1 MLLPLYQKELRLK
14 YSKIAIAVSATV
26 LLNGCLEVEDKNNS
40 EVVNALQQ
48 QNEILS
54 EQDQKK
60 SVTVR
65 GLVVNSL
72 NSEPVSSAKVT
83 VKTGIETI
91 AEGVVGTD
99 GKFSISDL
107 PSNSDLDLIVTS
119 DSDEFMPRAFFFN
132 TEFSEGSNNQ
142 QDIGILGV
150 SEPVDVSFTVLNG
163 VDNTPVTDL
172 VFKADSSSPSY
183 SGVSSSTLE
192 YLHLSTFDEVNG
204 IYTMTLPRYI
214 DVAATASLDVNK
226 DGEPDYVLESL
237 PFSSGNNITFFS
249 ANEGDANE
257 IYLLTADDAAPEE
270 VEYRVA
276 LVDEF
281 GDPLIGASVLVNDQY
296 NDDVSA
302 SYDTDAGEYV
312 ISAAF
317 VQSLSLQIP
326 AFSVGDVNY
335 QSASININEQNDG
348 RLNVYYSGSADYAS
362 YYVSSDTESLSFAL
376 QPQELVSNVSE
387 LEVVLV
393 SEANQVDSSWNVFY
407 SQSVAVEAS
416 NVTLTNQDAFT
427 VIKGNASADDLVLSG
442 TTSIVGGIDAAISV
456 VLSKNDTRLTVSP
469 DSLLIA
475 GDTYQY
481 EVGSIGVVST
491 GQTVDLSSDSKQ
503 FTVPA
508 NVDAV
513 FDIAQVRLDNNNY
526 TTSGNAITAQNTAG
540 EVSSSS
546 DYDRNVYLV
555 LPSTINSLQSFTMRR
570 LSVVDDGSSA
580 LSTDT
585 YNLVEN
591 GNVQLDSSALVA
603 LAQNETLYTD
613 NINFSLYNGMNLP
626 DAAKVFTRHTYL
638 YLSDNTSSNE
648 NSVTFEYAY
657 ETKSGDVVTGTI
669 KLDVE

>member
-1 MLLPLYQKELRLK
+1 MK

-65 GLVVNSL
+65 GLIVNARD
-72 NSEPVSSAKVT
+72 SEPVSSAKIT
-83 VKTGIETI
+83 VKTGVETI
-91 AEGVVGTD
+91 AEGIVGAD

-119 DSDEFMPRAFFFN
+119 DSDEFMSRAFFFN

-150 SEPVDVSFTVLNG
+150 SEAVDVSFTVLNG
-163 VDNTPVTDL
+163 ADNTPVTDL

-183 SGVSSSTLE
+183 SGVSSSTFE

-204 IYTMTLPRYI
+204 IYNMTLPRYI

-281 GDPLIGASVLVNDQY
+281 GDPLLGATVLVNDQY

-302 SYDTDAGEYV
+302 TYDAEAGEYV

-317 VQSLSLQIP
+317 VQSLSIQIP
-326 AFSVGDVNY
+326 AFSVGEINY
-335 QSASININEQNDG
+335 QSASINIGEQNDG
-348 RLNVYYSGSADYAS
+348 RLSVYYSGAADYAS
-362 YYVSSDTESLSFAL
+362 YYVSSDTESLSFAI
-376 QPQELVSNVSE
+376 QPQEIVNNVSE
-387 LEVVLV
+387 LEAVLV
-393 SEANQVDSSWNVFY
+393 SEPSKMDSSWNVFY
-407 SQSVAVEAS
+407 SQSVAVEVS
-416 NVTLTNQDAFT
+416 DVTLTNLDAFT
-427 VIKGNASADDLVLSG
+427 VTKGNASTDDLVLAG
-442 TTSIVGGIDAAISV
+442 TTSIVGGIDMAVSV
-456 VLSKNDTRLTVSP
+456 ALSKNDTRLTVSP
-469 DSLLIA
+469 DSLLVA
-475 GDTYQY
+475 GDSYQY
-481 EVGSIGVVST
+481 TVGTIEVVAT
-491 GQTVDLSSDSKQ
+491 GQTIDLASDSKQ

-508 NVDAV
+508 NEEAV

-526 TTSGNAITAQNTAG
+526 TTNGNAITAQNTAG
-540 EVSSSS
+540 EASTPF

-555 LPSTINSLQSFTMRR
+555 LPSTVNSLQSFTMRR
-570 LSVVDDGSSA
+570 VSIVEDGSSA
-580 LSTDT
+580 LSTET

-591 GNVQLDSSALVA
+591 GNVQLNSSALVA

-613 NINFSLYNGMNLP
+613 NINFSIYDGMNLP
-626 DAAKVFTRHTYL
+626 DVAKAYTRQMYI
-638 YLSDNTSSNE
+638 YLSDSTSSNE
-648 NSVTFEYAY
+648 NSATFEYAY
-657 ETKSGDVVTGTI
+657 ETKSGDVVTG
-669 KLDVE
+669 

>member
-1 MLLPLYQKELRLK
+1 MK

-65 GLVVNSL
+65 GLIVNSRD
-72 NSEPVSSAKVT
+72 SEPVSSAKIT
-83 VKTGIETI
+83 VKTGVETI
-91 AEGVVGTD
+91 AEGIVGAD

-119 DSDEFMPRAFFFN
+119 DSDEFMSRAFFFN

-150 SEPVDVSFTVLNG
+150 SEAVDVSFTVLNG
-163 VDNTPVTDL
+163 ADNTPVTDL

-183 SGVSSSTLE
+183 SGVSSSTFE

-204 IYTMTLPRYI
+204 IYNMTLPRYI

-281 GDPLIGASVLVNDQY
+281 GDPLLGATVLVNDQY

-302 SYDTDAGEYV
+302 TYDAEAGEYV

-317 VQSLSLQIP
+317 VQSLSIQIP
-326 AFSVGDVNY
+326 AFSVGEINY
-335 QSASININEQNDG
+335 QSASINIGEQNDG
-348 RLNVYYSGSADYAS
+348 RLSVYYSGAADYAS
-362 YYVSSDTESLSFAL
+362 YYVSSDTESLSFAI
-376 QPQELVSNVSE
+376 QPQEIVNNVSE
-387 LEVVLV
+387 LEAVLV
-393 SEANQVDSSWNVFY
+393 SEPSKMDSSWNVFY
-407 SQSVAVEAS
+407 SQSVAVEVS
-416 NVTLTNQDAFT
+416 DVTLTNLDAFT
-427 VIKGNASADDLVLSG
+427 VTKGNASTDDLVLAG
-442 TTSIVGGIDAAISV
+442 TTSIVGGIDMAVSV
-456 VLSKNDTRLTVSP
+456 ALSKNDTRLTVSP
-469 DSLLIA
+469 DSLLVA
-475 GDTYQY
+475 GDSYQY
-481 EVGSIGVVST
+481 TVGTIEVVAT
-491 GQTVDLSSDSKQ
+491 GQTIDLASDSKQ

-508 NVDAV
+508 NEEAV

-526 TTSGNAITAQNTAG
+526 TTNGNAITAQNTAG
-540 EVSSSS
+540 EASTPF

-555 LPSTINSLQSFTMRR
+555 LPSTVNSLQSFTMRR
-570 LSVVDDGSSA
+570 VSIVEDGSSA
-580 LSTDT
+580 LSTET

-591 GNVQLDSSALVA
+591 GNVQLNSSALVA

-613 NINFSLYNGMNLP
+613 NINFSIYDGMNLP
-626 DAAKVFTRHTYL
+626 DVAKAYMRQMYI
-638 YLSDNTSSNE
+638 YLSDSTSSNE
-648 NSVTFEYAY
+648 NSATFEYAY
-657 ETKSGDVVTGTI
+657 ETKSGDVVTGNI
-669 KLDVE
+669 KLNVE

>member
-1 MLLPLYQKELRLK
+1 LK

-65 GLVVNSL
+65 GLIVNARD
-72 NSEPVSSAKVT
+72 SEPVSSAKIT
-83 VKTGIETI
+83 VKTGVETI
-91 AEGVVGTD
+91 AEGIVGAD

-119 DSDEFMPRAFFFN
+119 DSDEFMSRAFFFN

-150 SEPVDVSFTVLNG
+150 SEAVDVSFTVLNG
-163 VDNTPVTDL
+163 ADNTPVTDL

-183 SGVSSSTLE
+183 SGVSSSTFE

-204 IYTMTLPRYI
+204 IYNMTLPRYI

-281 GDPLIGASVLVNDQY
+281 GDPLLGATVLVNDQY

-302 SYDTDAGEYV
+302 TYDAEAGEYV

-317 VQSLSLQIP
+317 VQSLSIQIP
-326 AFSVGDVNY
+326 AFSVGEINY
-335 QSASININEQNDG
+335 QSASINIGEQNDG
-348 RLNVYYSGSADYAS
+348 RLSVYYSGAADYAS
-362 YYVSSDTESLSFAL
+362 YYVSSDTESLSFAI
-376 QPQELVSNVSE
+376 QPQEIVNNVSE
-387 LEVVLV
+387 LEAVLV
-393 SEANQVDSSWNVFY
+393 SEPSKMDSSWNVFY
-407 SQSVAVEAS
+407 SQSVAVEVS
-416 NVTLTNQDAFT
+416 DVTLTNLDAFT
-427 VIKGNASADDLVLSG
+427 VTKGNASTDDLVLAG
-442 TTSIVGGIDAAISV
+442 TTSIVGGIDMAVSV
-456 VLSKNDTRLTVSP
+456 ALSKNDTRLTVSP
-469 DSLLIA
+469 DSLLVA
-475 GDTYQY
+475 GDSYQY
-481 EVGSIGVVST
+481 TVGTIEVVAT
-491 GQTVDLSSDSKQ
+491 GQTIDLASDSKQ

-508 NVDAV
+508 NEEAV

-526 TTSGNAITAQNTAG
+526 TTNGNAITAQNTAG
-540 EVSSSS
+540 EASTPF

-555 LPSTINSLQSFTMRR
+555 LPSTVNSLQSFTMRR
-570 LSVVDDGSSA
+570 VSIVEDGSSA
-580 LSTDT
+580 LSTET

-591 GNVQLDSSALVA
+591 GNVQLNSSALVA

-613 NINFSLYNGMNLP
+613 NINFSIYDGMNLP
-626 DAAKVFTRHTYL
+626 DVAKAYTRQMYI
-638 YLSDNTSSNE
+638 YLSDSTSSNE
-648 NSVTFEYAY
+648 NSATFEYAY
-657 ETKSGDVVTGTI
+657 ETKSGDVVTGNI
-669 KLDVE
+669 KLNVE

>member
-1 MLLPLYQKELRLK
+1 MK

-65 GLVVNSL
+65 GLIVNARD
-72 NSEPVSSAKVT
+72 SEPVSSAKIT
-83 VKTGIETI
+83 VKTGVETI
-91 AEGVVGTD
+91 AEGIVGAD

-119 DSDEFMPRAFFFN
+119 DSDEFMSRAFFFN

-150 SEPVDVSFTVLNG
+150 SEAVDVSFTVLNG
-163 VDNTPVTDL
+163 ADNTPVTDL

-183 SGVSSSTLE
+183 SGVSSSTFE

-204 IYTMTLPRYI
+204 IYNMTLPRYI

-281 GDPLIGASVLVNDQY
+281 GDPLLGATVLVNDQY

-302 SYDTDAGEYV
+302 TYDAEAGEYV

-317 VQSLSLQIP
+317 VQSLSIQIP
-326 AFSVGDVNY
+326 AFSVGEINY
-335 QSASININEQNDG
+335 QSASINIGEQNDG
-348 RLNVYYSGSADYAS
+348 RLSVYYSGAADYAS
-362 YYVSSDTESLSFAL
+362 YYVSSDTESLSFAI
-376 QPQELVSNVSE
+376 QPQEIVNNVSE
-387 LEVVLV
+387 LEAVLV
-393 SEANQVDSSWNVFY
+393 SEPSKMDSSWNVFY
-407 SQSVAVEAS
+407 SQSVAVEVS
-416 NVTLTNQDAFT
+416 DVTLTNLDAFT
-427 VIKGNASADDLVLSG
+427 VTKGNASTDDLVLAG
-442 TTSIVGGIDAAISV
+442 TTSIVGGIDMAVSV
-456 VLSKNDTRLTVSP
+456 ALSKNDTRLTVSP
-469 DSLLIA
+469 DSLLVA
-475 GDTYQY
+475 GDSYQY
-481 EVGSIGVVST
+481 TVGTIEVVAT
-491 GQTVDLSSDSKQ
+491 GQTIDLASDSKQ

-508 NVDAV
+508 NEEAV

-526 TTSGNAITAQNTAG
+526 TTNGNAITAQNTAG
-540 EVSSSS
+540 EASTSF

-555 LPSTINSLQSFTMRR
+555 LPSTVNSLQSFTMRR
-570 LSVVDDGSSA
+570 VSIVEDGSSA
-580 LSTDT
+580 LSTET

-591 GNVQLDSSALVA
+591 GNVQLNSSALVA

-613 NINFSLYNGMNLP
+613 NINFSIYDGMNLP
-626 DAAKVFTRHTYL
+626 DVAKAYTRQMYI
-638 YLSDNTSSNE
+638 YLSDSTSSNE
-648 NSVTFEYAY
+648 NSATFEYAY
-657 ETKSGDVVTGTI
+657 ETKSGDVVTGNI
-669 KLDVE
+669 KLNVE

>member
-1 MLLPLYQKELRLK
+1 LK

-65 GLVVNSL
+65 GLIVNSRD
-72 NSEPVSSAKVT
+72 SEPVSSAKIT
-83 VKTGIETI
+83 VKTGVETI
-91 AEGVVGTD
+91 AEGIVGAD

-119 DSDEFMPRAFFFN
+119 DSDEFMSRAFFFN

-150 SEPVDVSFTVLNG
+150 SEAVDVSFTVLNG
-163 VDNTPVTDL
+163 ADNTPVTDL

-183 SGVSSSTLE
+183 SGVSSSTFE

-204 IYTMTLPRYI
+204 IYNMTLPRYI

-281 GDPLIGASVLVNDQY
+281 GDPLLGATVLVNDQY

-302 SYDTDAGEYV
+302 TYDAEAGEYV

-317 VQSLSLQIP
+317 VQSLSIQIP
-326 AFSVGDVNY
+326 AFSVGEINY
-335 QSASININEQNDG
+335 QSASINIGEQNDG
-348 RLNVYYSGSADYAS
+348 RLSVYYSGAADYAS
-362 YYVSSDTESLSFAL
+362 YYVSSDTESLSFAI
-376 QPQELVSNVSE
+376 QPQEIVNNVSE
-387 LEVVLV
+387 LEAVLV
-393 SEANQVDSSWNVFY
+393 SEPSKMDSSWNVFY
-407 SQSVAVEAS
+407 SQSVAVEVS
-416 NVTLTNQDAFT
+416 DVTLTNLDAFT
-427 VIKGNASADDLVLSG
+427 VTKGNASTDDLVLAG
-442 TTSIVGGIDAAISV
+442 TTSIVGGIDMAVSV
-456 VLSKNDTRLTVSP
+456 ALSKNDTRLTVSP
-469 DSLLIA
+469 DSLLVA
-475 GDTYQY
+475 GDSYQY
-481 EVGSIGVVST
+481 TVGTIEVVAT
-491 GQTVDLSSDSKQ
+491 GQTIDLASDSKQ

-508 NVDAV
+508 NEEAV

-526 TTSGNAITAQNTAG
+526 TTNGNAITAQNTAG
-540 EVSSSS
+540 EASTPF

-555 LPSTINSLQSFTMRR
+555 LPSTVNSLQSFTMRR
-570 LSVVDDGSSA
+570 VSIVEDGSSA
-580 LSTDT
+580 LSTET

-591 GNVQLDSSALVA
+591 GNVQLNSSALVA

-613 NINFSLYNGMNLP
+613 NLNFSIYDGMNLP
-626 DAAKVFTRHTYL
+626 DVAKAYMRQMYI
-638 YLSDNTSSNE
+638 YLSDSTSSNE
-648 NSVTFEYAY
+648 NSATFEYAY
-657 ETKSGDVVTGTI
+657 ETKSGDVVTGNI
-669 KLDVE
+669 KLNVE

>member
-1 MLLPLYQKELRLK
+1 MK

-65 GLVVNSL
+65 GLIVNSRD
-72 NSEPVSSAKVT
+72 SEPVSSAKIT
-83 VKTGIETI
+83 VKTGVETI
-91 AEGVVGTD
+91 AEGIVGAD

-119 DSDEFMPRAFFFN
+119 DSDEFMSRAFFFN

-150 SEPVDVSFTVLNG
+150 SEAVDVSFTVLNG
-163 VDNTPVTDL
+163 ADNTPVTDL

-183 SGVSSSTLE
+183 SGVSSSTFE

-204 IYTMTLPRYI
+204 IYNMTLPRYI

-281 GDPLIGASVLVNDQY
+281 GDPLLGATVLVNDQY

-302 SYDTDAGEYV
+302 TYDAEAGEYV

-317 VQSLSLQIP
+317 VQSLSIQIP
-326 AFSVGDVNY
+326 AFSVGEINY
-335 QSASININEQNDG
+335 QSASINIGEQNDG
-348 RLNVYYSGSADYAS
+348 RLSVYYSGAADYAS
-362 YYVSSDTESLSFAL
+362 YYVSSDTESLSFAI
-376 QPQELVSNVSE
+376 QPQEIVNNVSE
-387 LEVVLV
+387 LEAVLV
-393 SEANQVDSSWNVFY
+393 SEPSKMDSSWNVFY
-407 SQSVAVEAS
+407 SQSVAVEVS
-416 NVTLTNQDAFT
+416 DVTLTNLDAFT
-427 VIKGNASADDLVLSG
+427 VTKGNASTDDLVLAG
-442 TTSIVGGIDAAISV
+442 TTSIVGGIDMAVSV
-456 VLSKNDTRLTVSP
+456 ALSKNDTRLTVSP
-469 DSLLIA
+469 DSLLVA
-475 GDTYQY
+475 GDSYQY
-481 EVGSIGVVST
+481 TVGTIEVVAT
-491 GQTVDLSSDSKQ
+491 GQTIDLASDSKQ

-508 NVDAV
+508 NEEAV

-526 TTSGNAITAQNTAG
+526 TTNGNAITAQNTAG
-540 EVSSSS
+540 EASTPF

-555 LPSTINSLQSFTMRR
+555 LPSTVNSLQSFTMRR
-570 LSVVDDGSSA
+570 VSIVEDGSSA
-580 LSTDT
+580 LSTET

-591 GNVQLDSSALVA
+591 GNVQLNSSALVA

-613 NINFSLYNGMNLP
+613 NLNFSIYDGMNLP
-626 DAAKVFTRHTYL
+626 DVAKAYMRQMYI
-638 YLSDNTSSNE
+638 YLSDSTSSNE
-648 NSVTFEYAY
+648 NSATFEYAY
-657 ETKSGDVVTGTI
+657 ETKSGDVVTGNI
-669 KLDVE
+669 KLNVE

>member
-1 MLLPLYQKELRLK
+1 MK

-65 GLVVNSL
+65 GLIVNARD
-72 NSEPVSSAKVT
+72 SEPVSSAKIT
-83 VKTGIETI
+83 VKTGVETI
-91 AEGVVGTD
+91 AEGIVGAD

-119 DSDEFMPRAFFFN
+119 DSDEFMSRAFFFN

-150 SEPVDVSFTVLNG
+150 SEAVDVSFTVLNG
-163 VDNTPVTDL
+163 ADNTPVTDL

-183 SGVSSSTLE
+183 SGVSSSTFE

-204 IYTMTLPRYI
+204 IYNMTLPRYI

-281 GDPLIGASVLVNDQY
+281 GDPLLGATVLVNDQY

-302 SYDTDAGEYV
+302 TYDAEAGEYV

-317 VQSLSLQIP
+317 VQSLSIQIP
-326 AFSVGDVNY
+326 AFSVGEINY
-335 QSASININEQNDG
+335 QSASINIGEQNDG
-348 RLNVYYSGSADYAS
+348 RLSVYYSGAADYAS
-362 YYVSSDTESLSFAL
+362 YYVSSDTESLSFAI
-376 QPQELVSNVSE
+376 QPQEIVNNVSE
-387 LEVVLV
+387 LEAVLV
-393 SEANQVDSSWNVFY
+393 SEPSKMDSSWNVFY
-407 SQSVAVEAS
+407 SQSVAVEVS
-416 NVTLTNQDAFT
+416 DVTLTNLDAFT
-427 VIKGNASADDLVLSG
+427 VTKGNASTDDLVLAG
-442 TTSIVGGIDAAISV
+442 TTSIVGGIDMAVSV
-456 VLSKNDTRLTVSP
+456 ALSKNDTRLTVSP
-469 DSLLIA
+469 DSLLVA
-475 GDTYQY
+475 GDSYQY
-481 EVGSIGVVST
+481 TVGTIEVVAT
-491 GQTVDLSSDSKQ
+491 GQTIDLASDSKQ

-508 NVDAV
+508 NEEAV

-526 TTSGNAITAQNTAG
+526 TTNGNAITAQNTAG
-540 EVSSSS
+540 EASTPF

-555 LPSTINSLQSFTMRR
+555 LPSTVNSLQSFTMRR
-570 LSVVDDGSSA
+570 VSIVEDGSSA
-580 LSTDT
+580 LSIET

-591 GNVQLDSSALVA
+591 GNVQLNSSALVA

-613 NINFSLYNGMNLP
+613 NINFSIYDGMNLP
-626 DAAKVFTRHTYL
+626 DVAKAYMRQMYI
-638 YLSDNTSSNE
+638 YLSDSTSSNE
-648 NSVTFEYAY
+648 NSATFEYAY
-657 ETKSGDVVTGTI
+657 ETKSGDVVTGNI
-669 KLDVE
+669 KLNVE

>member
-1 MLLPLYQKELRLK
+1 MK

-65 GLVVNSL
+65 GLIVNSRD
-72 NSEPVSSAKVT
+72 SEPVSSAKIT
-83 VKTGIETI
+83 VKTGVETI
-91 AEGVVGTD
+91 AEGIVGAD

-119 DSDEFMPRAFFFN
+119 DSDEFMSRAFFFN

-150 SEPVDVSFTVLNG
+150 SEAVDVSFTVLNG
-163 VDNTPVTDL
+163 ADNTPVTDL

-183 SGVSSSTLE
+183 SGVSSSTFE

-204 IYTMTLPRYI
+204 IYNMTLPRYI

-249 ANEGDANE
+249 ANEGGANE

-281 GDPLIGASVLVNDQY
+281 GDPLLGATVLVNDQY

-302 SYDTDAGEYV
+302 TYDAEAGEYV

-317 VQSLSLQIP
+317 VQSLSIQIP
-326 AFSVGDVNY
+326 AFSVGEINY
-335 QSASININEQNDG
+335 QSASINIGEQNDG
-348 RLNVYYSGSADYAS
+348 RLSVYYSGAADYAS
-362 YYVSSDTESLSFAL
+362 YYVSSDTESLSFAI
-376 QPQELVSNVSE
+376 QPQEIVNNVSE
-387 LEVVLV
+387 LEAVLV
-393 SEANQVDSSWNVFY
+393 SEPSKMDSSWNVFY
-407 SQSVAVEAS
+407 SQSVAVEVS
-416 NVTLTNQDAFT
+416 DVTLTNLDAFT
-427 VIKGNASADDLVLSG
+427 VTKGNASTDDLVLAG
-442 TTSIVGGIDAAISV
+442 TTSIVGGIDMAVSV
-456 VLSKNDTRLTVSP
+456 ALSKNDTRLTVSP
-469 DSLLIA
+469 DSLLVA
-475 GDTYQY
+475 GDSYQY
-481 EVGSIGVVST
+481 TVGTIEVVAT
-491 GQTVDLSSDSKQ
+491 GQTIDLASDSKQ

-508 NVDAV
+508 NEEAV

-526 TTSGNAITAQNTAG
+526 TTNGNAITAQNTAG
-540 EVSSSS
+540 EASTPF

-555 LPSTINSLQSFTMRR
+555 LPSTVNSLQSFTMRR
-570 LSVVDDGSSA
+570 VSIVEDGSSA
-580 LSTDT
+580 LSTET

-591 GNVQLDSSALVA
+591 GNVQLNSSALVA

-613 NINFSLYNGMNLP
+613 NINFSIYDGMNLP
-626 DAAKVFTRHTYL
+626 DVAKAYMRQMYI
-638 YLSDNTSSNE
+638 YLSDSTSSNE
-648 NSVTFEYAY
+648 NSATFEYAY
-657 ETKSGDVVTGTI
+657 ETKSGDVVTGNI
-669 KLDVE
+669 KLNVE

>member
-1 MLLPLYQKELRLK
+1 MK

-65 GLVVNSL
+65 GLIVNARD
-72 NSEPVSSAKVT
+72 SEPVSSAKIT
-83 VKTGIETI
+83 VKTGVETI
-91 AEGVVGTD
+91 AEGIVGAD

-119 DSDEFMPRAFFFN
+119 DSDEFMSRAFFFN

-150 SEPVDVSFTVLNG
+150 SEAVDVSFTVLNG
-163 VDNTPVTDL
+163 ADNTPVTDL

-183 SGVSSSTLE
+183 SGVSSSTFE

-204 IYTMTLPRYI
+204 IYNMTLPRYI

-249 ANEGDANE
+249 ANEGGANE

-281 GDPLIGASVLVNDQY
+281 GDPLLGATVLVNDQY

-302 SYDTDAGEYV
+302 TYDAEAGEYV

-317 VQSLSLQIP
+317 VQSLSIQIP
-326 AFSVGDVNY
+326 AFSVGEINY
-335 QSASININEQNDG
+335 QSASINIGEQNDG
-348 RLNVYYSGSADYAS
+348 RLSVYYSGAADYAS
-362 YYVSSDTESLSFAL
+362 YYVSSDTESLSFAI
-376 QPQELVSNVSE
+376 QPQEIVNNVSE
-387 LEVVLV
+387 LEAVLV
-393 SEANQVDSSWNVFY
+393 SEPSKMDSSWNVFY
-407 SQSVAVEAS
+407 SQSVAVEVS
-416 NVTLTNQDAFT
+416 DVTLTNLDAFT
-427 VIKGNASADDLVLSG
+427 VTKGNASTDDLVLAG
-442 TTSIVGGIDAAISV
+442 TTSIVGGIDMAVSV
-456 VLSKNDTRLTVSP
+456 ALSKNDTRLTVSP
-469 DSLLIA
+469 DSLLVA
-475 GDTYQY
+475 GDSYQY
-481 EVGSIGVVST
+481 TVGTIEVVAT
-491 GQTVDLSSDSKQ
+491 GQTIDLASDSKQ

-508 NVDAV
+508 NEEAV

-526 TTSGNAITAQNTAG
+526 TTNGNAITAQNTAG
-540 EVSSSS
+540 EASTPF

-555 LPSTINSLQSFTMRR
+555 LPSTVNSLQSFTMRR
-570 LSVVDDGSSA
+570 VSIVEDGSSA
-580 LSTDT
+580 LSTET

-591 GNVQLDSSALVA
+591 GNVQLNSSALVA

-613 NINFSLYNGMNLP
+613 NINFSIYDGMNLP
-626 DAAKVFTRHTYL
+626 DVAKAYMRQMYI
-638 YLSDNTSSNE
+638 YLSDSTSSNE
-648 NSVTFEYAY
+648 NSATFEYAY
-657 ETKSGDVVTGTI
+657 ETKSGDVVTGNI
-669 KLDVE
+669 KLNVE

>member
-1 MLLPLYQKELRLK
+1 MYKKELRLK

-65 GLVVNSL
+65 GLIVNSRD
-72 NSEPVSSAKVT
+72 SEPVSSAKIT
-83 VKTGIETI
+83 VKTGVETI
-91 AEGVVGTD
+91 AEGIVGAD

-119 DSDEFMPRAFFFN
+119 DSDEFMSRAFFFN

-150 SEPVDVSFTVLNG
+150 SEAVDVSFTVLNG
-163 VDNTPVTDL
+163 ADNTPVTDL

-183 SGVSSSTLE
+183 SGVSSSTFE

-204 IYTMTLPRYI
+204 IYNMTLPRYI

-249 ANEGDANE
+249 ANEGGANE

-281 GDPLIGASVLVNDQY
+281 GDPLLGATVLVNDQY

-302 SYDTDAGEYV
+302 TYDAEAGEYV

-317 VQSLSLQIP
+317 VQSLSIQIP
-326 AFSVGDVNY
+326 AFSVGEINY
-335 QSASININEQNDG
+335 QSASINIGEQNDG
-348 RLNVYYSGSADYAS
+348 RLSVYYSGAADYAS
-362 YYVSSDTESLSFAL
+362 YYVSSDTESLSFAI
-376 QPQELVSNVSE
+376 QPQEIVNNVSE
-387 LEVVLV
+387 LEAVLV
-393 SEANQVDSSWNVFY
+393 SEPSKMDSSWNVFY
-407 SQSVAVEAS
+407 SQSVAVEVS
-416 NVTLTNQDAFT
+416 DVTLTNLDAFT
-427 VIKGNASADDLVLSG
+427 VTKGNASTDDLVLAG
-442 TTSIVGGIDAAISV
+442 TTSIVGGIDMAVSV
-456 VLSKNDTRLTVSP
+456 ALSKNDTRLTVSP
-469 DSLLIA
+469 DSLLVA
-475 GDTYQY
+475 GDSYQY
-481 EVGSIGVVST
+481 TVGTIEVVAT
-491 GQTVDLSSDSKQ
+491 GQTIDLASDSKQ

-508 NVDAV
+508 NEEAV

-526 TTSGNAITAQNTAG
+526 TTNGNAITAQNTAG
-540 EVSSSS
+540 EASTPF

-555 LPSTINSLQSFTMRR
+555 LPSTVNSLQSFTMRR
-570 LSVVDDGSSA
+570 VSIVEDGSSA
-580 LSTDT
+580 LSTET

-591 GNVQLDSSALVA
+591 GNVQLNSSALVA

-613 NINFSLYNGMNLP
+613 NINFSIYDGMNLP
-626 DAAKVFTRHTYL
+626 DVAKAYMRQMYI
-638 YLSDNTSSNE
+638 YLSDSTSSNE
-648 NSVTFEYAY
+648 NSATFEYAY
-657 ETKSGDVVTGTI
+657 ETKSGDVVTGNI
-669 KLDVE
+669 KLNVE

>member
-1 MLLPLYQKELRLK
+1 MK

-65 GLVVNSL
+65 GLIVNSRD
-72 NSEPVSSAKVT
+72 SEPVSSAKIT
-83 VKTGIETI
+83 VKTGVETI
-91 AEGVVGTD
+91 AEGIVGAD

-119 DSDEFMPRAFFFN
+119 DSDEFMSRAFFFN

-150 SEPVDVSFTVLNG
+150 SEAVDVSFTVLNG
-163 VDNTPVTDL
+163 ADNTPVTDL
-172 VFKADSSSPSY
+172 VFKADSSYPSY
-183 SGVSSSTLE
+183 SGVSSSTFE

-204 IYTMTLPRYI
+204 IYNMTLPRYI

-281 GDPLIGASVLVNDQY
+281 GDPLLGATVLVNDQY

-302 SYDTDAGEYV
+302 TYDAEAGEYV

-317 VQSLSLQIP
+317 VQSLSIQIP
-326 AFSVGDVNY
+326 AFSVGEINY
-335 QSASININEQNDG
+335 QSASINIGEQNDG
-348 RLNVYYSGSADYAS
+348 RLSVYYSGAADYAS
-362 YYVSSDTESLSFAL
+362 YYVSSDTESLSFAI
-376 QPQELVSNVSE
+376 QPQEIVNNVSE
-387 LEVVLV
+387 LEAVLV
-393 SEANQVDSSWNVFY
+393 SEPSKMDSSWNVFY
-407 SQSVAVEAS
+407 SQSVAVEVS
-416 NVTLTNQDAFT
+416 DVTLTNLDAFT
-427 VIKGNASADDLVLSG
+427 VTKGNASTDDLVLAG
-442 TTSIVGGIDAAISV
+442 TTSIVGGIDMAVSV
-456 VLSKNDTRLTVSP
+456 ALSKNDTRLTVSP
-469 DSLLIA
+469 DSLLVA
-475 GDTYQY
+475 GDSYQY
-481 EVGSIGVVST
+481 TVGTIEVVAT
-491 GQTVDLSSDSKQ
+491 GQTIDLASDSKQ

-508 NVDAV
+508 NEEAV

-526 TTSGNAITAQNTAG
+526 TTNGNAITAQNTAG
-540 EVSSSS
+540 EASTPF

-555 LPSTINSLQSFTMRR
+555 LPSTVNSLQSFTMRR
-570 LSVVDDGSSA
+570 VSIVEDGSSA
-580 LSTDT
+580 LSTET

-591 GNVQLDSSALVA
+591 GNVQLNSSALVA

-613 NINFSLYNGMNLP
+613 NINFSIYDGMNLP
-626 DAAKVFTRHTYL
+626 DVAKAYMRQMYI
-638 YLSDNTSSNE
+638 YLSDSTSSNE
-648 NSVTFEYAY
+648 NSATFEYAY
-657 ETKSGDVVTGTI
+657 ETKSGDVVTGNI
-669 KLDVE
+669 KLNVE

>member
-1 MLLPLYQKELRLK
+1 MYKKELRLK

-65 GLVVNSL
+65 GLIVNSRD
-72 NSEPVSSAKVT
+72 SEPVSSAKIT
-83 VKTGIETI
+83 VKTGVETI
-91 AEGVVGTD
+91 AEGIVGAD

-119 DSDEFMPRAFFFN
+119 DSDEFMSRAFFFN

-150 SEPVDVSFTVLNG
+150 SEAVDVSFTVLNG
-163 VDNTPVTDL
+163 ADNTPVTDL

-183 SGVSSSTLE
+183 SGVSSSTFE

-204 IYTMTLPRYI
+204 IYNMTLPRYI

-281 GDPLIGASVLVNDQY
+281 GDPLLGASVLVNDQY

-302 SYDTDAGEYV
+302 TYDAEAGEYV

-317 VQSLSLQIP
+317 VQSLSIQIP
-326 AFSVGDVNY
+326 AFSVGEINY
-335 QSASININEQNDG
+335 QSASINIGEQNDG
-348 RLNVYYSGSADYAS
+348 RLSVYYSGAADYAS
-362 YYVSSDTESLSFAL
+362 YYVSSDTESLSFAI
-376 QPQELVSNVSE
+376 QPQEIVNNVSE
-387 LEVVLV
+387 LEAVLV
-393 SEANQVDSSWNVFY
+393 SEPSKMDSSWNVFY
-407 SQSVAVEAS
+407 SQSVAVEVS
-416 NVTLTNQDAFT
+416 DVTLTNLDAFT
-427 VIKGNASADDLVLSG
+427 VTKGNASTDDLVLAG
-442 TTSIVGGIDAAISV
+442 TTSIVGGIDMAVSV
-456 VLSKNDTRLTVSP
+456 ALSKNDTRLTVSP
-469 DSLLIA
+469 DSLLVA
-475 GDTYQY
+475 GDSYQY
-481 EVGSIGVVST
+481 TVGTIEVVAT
-491 GQTVDLSSDSKQ
+491 GQTIDLASDSKQ

-508 NVDAV
+508 NEEAV

-526 TTSGNAITAQNTAG
+526 TTNGNAITAQNTAG
-540 EVSSSS
+540 EASTPF

-555 LPSTINSLQSFTMRR
+555 LPSTVNSLQSFTMRR
-570 LSVVDDGSSA
+570 VSIVEDGSSA
-580 LSTDT
+580 LSTET

-591 GNVQLDSSALVA
+591 GNVQLNSSALVA

-613 NINFSLYNGMNLP
+613 NINFSIYDGMNLP
-626 DAAKVFTRHTYL
+626 DVAKAYTRQMYI
-638 YLSDNTSSNE
+638 YLSDSTSSNE
-648 NSVTFEYAY
+648 NSATFEYAY
-657 ETKSGDVVTGTI
+657 ETKSGDVVTGSI
-669 KLDVE
+669 KLNVE

>member
-1 MLLPLYQKELRLK
+1 MK

-65 GLVVNSL
+65 GLIVNARD
-72 NSEPVSSAKVT
+72 SEPVSSAKIT
-83 VKTGIETI
+83 VKTGVETI
-91 AEGVVGTD
+91 AEGIVGAD

-119 DSDEFMPRAFFFN
+119 DSDEFMSRAFFFN

-150 SEPVDVSFTVLNG
+150 SEAVDVSFTVLNG
-163 VDNTPVTDL
+163 ADNTPVTDL

-183 SGVSSSTLE
+183 SGVSSSTFE

-204 IYTMTLPRYI
+204 IYNMTLPRYI

-226 DGEPDYVLESL
+226 DGEPDYVLENL

-281 GDPLIGASVLVNDQY
+281 GDPLLGATVLVNDQY

-302 SYDTDAGEYV
+302 TYDAEAGEYV

-317 VQSLSLQIP
+317 VQSLSIQIP
-326 AFSVGDVNY
+326 AFSVGEINY
-335 QSASININEQNDG
+335 QSASINIGEQNDG
-348 RLNVYYSGSADYAS
+348 RLSVYYSGAADYAS
-362 YYVSSDTESLSFAL
+362 YYVSSDTESLSFAI
-376 QPQELVSNVSE
+376 QPQEIVNNVSE
-387 LEVVLV
+387 LEAVLV
-393 SEANQVDSSWNVFY
+393 SEPSKMDSSWNVFY
-407 SQSVAVEAS
+407 SQSVAVEVS
-416 NVTLTNQDAFT
+416 DVTLTNLDAFT
-427 VIKGNASADDLVLSG
+427 VTKGNASTDDLVLAG
-442 TTSIVGGIDAAISV
+442 TTSIVGGIDMAVSV
-456 VLSKNDTRLTVSP
+456 ALSKNDTRLTVSP
-469 DSLLIA
+469 DSLLVA
-475 GDTYQY
+475 GDSYQY
-481 EVGSIGVVST
+481 TVGTIEVVAT
-491 GQTVDLSSDSKQ
+491 GQTIDLASDSKQ

-508 NVDAV
+508 NEEAV

-526 TTSGNAITAQNTAG
+526 TTNGNAITAQNTAG
-540 EVSSSS
+540 ETSTPF

-555 LPSTINSLQSFTMRR
+555 LPSTVNSLQSFTMRR
-570 LSVVDDGSSA
+570 VSIVEDGSSA
-580 LSTDT
+580 LSTET

-591 GNVQLDSSALVA
+591 GNVQLNSSALVA

-613 NINFSLYNGMNLP
+613 NINFSIYDGMNLP
-626 DAAKVFTRHTYL
+626 DVAKAYMRQMYI
-638 YLSDNTSSNE
+638 YLSDSTSSNE
-648 NSVTFEYAY
+648 NSATFEYAY
-657 ETKSGDVVTGTI
+657 ETKSGDVVTGNI
-669 KLDVE
+669 KLNVE

>member
-1 MLLPLYQKELRLK
+1 LYKKELRLK

-65 GLVVNSL
+65 GLIVNSRD
-72 NSEPVSSAKVT
+72 SEPVSSAKIT
-83 VKTGIETI
+83 VKTGVETI
-91 AEGVVGTD
+91 AEGIVGAD

-119 DSDEFMPRAFFFN
+119 DSDEFMSRAFFFN

-150 SEPVDVSFTVLNG
+150 SEAVDVSFTVLNG
-163 VDNTPVTDL
+163 ADNTPVTDL

-183 SGVSSSTLE
+183 SGVSSSTFE

-204 IYTMTLPRYI
+204 IYNMTLPRYI

-281 GDPLIGASVLVNDQY
+281 GDPLLGATVLVNDQY

-302 SYDTDAGEYV
+302 TYDAEAGEYV

-317 VQSLSLQIP
+317 VQSLSIQIP
-326 AFSVGDVNY
+326 AFSVGEINY
-335 QSASININEQNDG
+335 QSASINIGEQNDG
-348 RLNVYYSGSADYAS
+348 RLSVYYSGAADYAS
-362 YYVSSDTESLSFAL
+362 YYVSSDTESLSFAI
-376 QPQELVSNVSE
+376 QPQEIVNNVSE
-387 LEVVLV
+387 LEAVLV
-393 SEANQVDSSWNVFY
+393 SEPSKMDSSWNVFY
-407 SQSVAVEAS
+407 SQSVAVEVS
-416 NVTLTNQDAFT
+416 DVTLTNLDAFT
-427 VIKGNASADDLVLSG
+427 VTKGNASTDDLVLAG
-442 TTSIVGGIDAAISV
+442 TTSIVGGIDMAVSV
-456 VLSKNDTRLTVSP
+456 ALSKNDTRLTVSP
-469 DSLLIA
+469 DSLLVA
-475 GDTYQY
+475 GDSYQY
-481 EVGSIGVVST
+481 TVGTIEVVAT
-491 GQTVDLSSDSKQ
+491 GQTIDLASDSKQ

-508 NVDAV
+508 NEEAV

-526 TTSGNAITAQNTAG
+526 TTNGNAITAQNTAG
-540 EVSSSS
+540 EASTPF

-555 LPSTINSLQSFTMRR
+555 LPSTVNSLQSFTMRR
-570 LSVVDDGSSA
+570 VSIVEDGSSA
-580 LSTDT
+580 LSTET

-591 GNVQLDSSALVA
+591 GNVQLNSSALVA

-613 NINFSLYNGMNLP
+613 NLNFSIYDGMNLP
-626 DAAKVFTRHTYL
+626 DVAKAYMRQMYI
-638 YLSDNTSSNE
+638 YLSDSTSSNE
-648 NSVTFEYAY
+648 NSATFEYAY
-657 ETKSGDVVTGTI
+657 ETKSGDVVTGNI
-669 KLDVE
+669 KLNVE

>member
-1 MLLPLYQKELRLK
+1 MYKKELRLK

-65 GLVVNSL
+65 GLIVNSRD
-72 NSEPVSSAKVT
+72 SEPVSSAKIT
-83 VKTGIETI
+83 VKTGVETI
-91 AEGVVGTD
+91 AEGIVGAD

-119 DSDEFMPRAFFFN
+119 DSDEFMSRAFFFN

-150 SEPVDVSFTVLNG
+150 SEAVDVSFTVLNG
-163 VDNTPVTDL
+163 ADNTPVTDL

-183 SGVSSSTLE
+183 SGVSSSTFE

-204 IYTMTLPRYI
+204 IYNMTLPRYI

-281 GDPLIGASVLVNDQY
+281 GDPLLGATVLVNDQY

-302 SYDTDAGEYV
+302 TYDAEAGEYV

-317 VQSLSLQIP
+317 VQSLSIQIP
-326 AFSVGDVNY
+326 AFSVGEINY
-335 QSASININEQNDG
+335 QSASINIGEQNDG
-348 RLNVYYSGSADYAS
+348 RLSVYYSGAADYAS
-362 YYVSSDTESLSFAL
+362 YYVSSDTESLSFAI
-376 QPQELVSNVSE
+376 QPQEIVNNVSE
-387 LEVVLV
+387 LEAVLV
-393 SEANQVDSSWNVFY
+393 SEPSKMDSSWNVFY
-407 SQSVAVEAS
+407 SQSVAVEVS
-416 NVTLTNQDAFT
+416 DVTLTNLDAFT
-427 VIKGNASADDLVLSG
+427 VTKGNASTDDLVLAG
-442 TTSIVGGIDAAISV
+442 TTSIVGGIDMAVSV
-456 VLSKNDTRLTVSP
+456 ALSKNDTRLTVSP
-469 DSLLIA
+469 DSLLVA
-475 GDTYQY
+475 GDSYQY
-481 EVGSIGVVST
+481 TVGTIEVVAT
-491 GQTVDLSSDSKQ
+491 GQTIDLASDSKQ

-508 NVDAV
+508 NEEAV

-526 TTSGNAITAQNTAG
+526 TTNGNAITAQNTAG
-540 EVSSSS
+540 EASTPF

-555 LPSTINSLQSFTMRR
+555 LPSTVNSLQSFTMRR
-570 LSVVDDGSSA
+570 VSIVEDGSSA
-580 LSTDT
+580 LSTET

-591 GNVQLDSSALVA
+591 GNVQLNSSALVA

-613 NINFSLYNGMNLP
+613 NLNFSIYDGMNLP
-626 DAAKVFTRHTYL
+626 DVAKAYMRQMYI
-638 YLSDNTSSNE
+638 YLSDSTSSNE
-648 NSVTFEYAY
+648 NSATFEYAY
-657 ETKSGDVVTGTI
+657 ETKSGDVVTGNI
-669 KLDVE
+669 KLNVE

>member
-1 MLLPLYQKELRLK
+1 MK

-65 GLVVNSL
+65 GLIVNSRD
-72 NSEPVSSAKVT
+72 SEPVSSAKIT
-83 VKTGIETI
+83 VKTGVETI
-91 AEGVVGTD
+91 AEGIVGAD

-119 DSDEFMPRAFFFN
+119 DSDEFMSRAFFFN

-150 SEPVDVSFTVLNG
+150 SEAVDVSFTVLNG
-163 VDNTPVTDL
+163 ADNTPVTDL

-183 SGVSSSTLE
+183 SGVSSSTFE

-204 IYTMTLPRYI
+204 IYNMTLPRYI

-281 GDPLIGASVLVNDQY
+281 GDPLLGASVLVNDQY

-302 SYDTDAGEYV
+302 TYDAEAGEYV

-317 VQSLSLQIP
+317 VQSLSIQIP
-326 AFSVGDVNY
+326 AFSVGEINY
-335 QSASININEQNDG
+335 QSASINIGEQNDG
-348 RLNVYYSGSADYAS
+348 RLSVYYSGAADYAS
-362 YYVSSDTESLSFAL
+362 YYVSSDTESLSFAI
-376 QPQELVSNVSE
+376 QPQEIVNNVSE
-387 LEVVLV
+387 LEAVLV
-393 SEANQVDSSWNVFY
+393 SEPSKMDSSWNVFY
-407 SQSVAVEAS
+407 SQSVAVEVS
-416 NVTLTNQDAFT
+416 DVTLTNLDAFT
-427 VIKGNASADDLVLSG
+427 VTKGNASTDDLVLAG
-442 TTSIVGGIDAAISV
+442 TTSIVGGIDMAVSV
-456 VLSKNDTRLTVSP
+456 ALSKNDTRLTVSP
-469 DSLLIA
+469 DSLLVA
-475 GDTYQY
+475 GDSYQY
-481 EVGSIGVVST
+481 TVGTIEVVAT
-491 GQTVDLSSDSKQ
+491 GQTIDLASDSKQ

-508 NVDAV
+508 NEEAV

-526 TTSGNAITAQNTAG
+526 TTNGNAITAQNTAG
-540 EVSSSS
+540 EASTPF

-555 LPSTINSLQSFTMRR
+555 LPSTVNSLQSFTMRR
-570 LSVVDDGSSA
+570 VSIVEDGSSA
-580 LSTDT
+580 LSTET

-591 GNVQLDSSALVA
+591 GNVQLNSSALVA

-613 NINFSLYNGMNLP
+613 NINFSIYDGMNLP
-626 DAAKVFTRHTYL
+626 DVAKAYTRQMYI
-638 YLSDNTSSNE
+638 YLSDSTSSNE
-648 NSVTFEYAY
+648 NSATFEYAY
-657 ETKSGDVVTGTI
+657 ETKSGDVVTGSI
-669 KLDVE
+669 KLNVE

>member
-1 MLLPLYQKELRLK
+1 M
-14 YSKIAIAVSATV
+14 
-26 LLNGCLEVEDKNNS
+26 
-40 EVVNALQQ
+40 NALQQ

-65 GLVVNSL
+65 GLIVNARD
-72 NSEPVSSAKVT
+72 SEPVSSAKIT
-83 VKTGIETI
+83 VKTGVETI
-91 AEGVVGTD
+91 AEGIVGAD

-119 DSDEFMPRAFFFN
+119 DSDEFMSRAFFFN

-150 SEPVDVSFTVLNG
+150 SEAVDVSFTVLNG
-163 VDNTPVTDL
+163 ADNTPVTDL

-183 SGVSSSTLE
+183 SGVSSSTFE

-204 IYTMTLPRYI
+204 IYNMTLPRYI

-281 GDPLIGASVLVNDQY
+281 GDPLLGATVLVNDQY

-302 SYDTDAGEYV
+302 TYDAEAGEYV

-317 VQSLSLQIP
+317 VQSLSIQIP
-326 AFSVGDVNY
+326 AFSVGEINY
-335 QSASININEQNDG
+335 QSASINIGEQNDG
-348 RLNVYYSGSADYAS
+348 RLSVYYSGAADYAS
-362 YYVSSDTESLSFAL
+362 YYVSSDTESLSFAI
-376 QPQELVSNVSE
+376 QPQEIVNNVSE
-387 LEVVLV
+387 LEAVLV
-393 SEANQVDSSWNVFY
+393 SEPSKMDSSWNVFY
-407 SQSVAVEAS
+407 SQSVAVEVS
-416 NVTLTNQDAFT
+416 DVTLTNLDAFT
-427 VIKGNASADDLVLSG
+427 VTKGNASTDDLVLAG
-442 TTSIVGGIDAAISV
+442 TTSIVGGIDMAVSV
-456 VLSKNDTRLTVSP
+456 ALSKNDTRLTVSP
-469 DSLLIA
+469 DSLLVA
-475 GDTYQY
+475 GDSYQY
-481 EVGSIGVVST
+481 TVGTIEVVAT
-491 GQTVDLSSDSKQ
+491 GQTIDLASDSKQ

-508 NVDAV
+508 NEEAV

-526 TTSGNAITAQNTAG
+526 TTNGNAITAQNTAG
-540 EVSSSS
+540 EASTPF

-555 LPSTINSLQSFTMRR
+555 LPSTVNSLQSFTMRR
-570 LSVVDDGSSA
+570 VSIVEDGSSA
-580 LSTDT
+580 LSTET

-591 GNVQLDSSALVA
+591 GNVQLNSSALVA

-613 NINFSLYNGMNLP
+613 NINFSIYDGMNLP
-626 DAAKVFTRHTYL
+626 DVAKAYTRQMYI
-638 YLSDNTSSNE
+638 YLSDSTSSNE
-648 NSVTFEYAY
+648 NSATFEYAY
-657 ETKSGDVVTGTI
+657 ETKSGDVVTGNI
-669 KLDVE
+669 KLNVE

>member
-1 MLLPLYQKELRLK
+1 MK

-65 GLVVNSL
+65 GLIVNARD
-72 NSEPVSSAKVT
+72 SEPVSSAKIT
-83 VKTGIETI
+83 VKTGVETI
-91 AEGVVGTD
+91 AEGIVGAD

-119 DSDEFMPRAFFFN
+119 DSDEFMSRAFFFN

-150 SEPVDVSFTVLNG
+150 SEAVDVSFTVLNG
-163 VDNTPVTDL
+163 ADNTPVTDL

-183 SGVSSSTLE
+183 SGVSSSTFE

-204 IYTMTLPRYI
+204 IYNMTLPRYI

-281 GDPLIGASVLVNDQY
+281 GDPLLGATVLVNDQY

-302 SYDTDAGEYV
+302 TYDAEAGEYV

-317 VQSLSLQIP
+317 VQSLSIQIP
-326 AFSVGDVNY
+326 AFSVGEINY
-335 QSASININEQNDG
+335 QSASINIGEQNDG
-348 RLNVYYSGSADYAS
+348 RLSVYYSGAADYAS
-362 YYVSSDTESLSFAL
+362 YYVSSDTESLSFAI
-376 QPQELVSNVSE
+376 QPQEIVNNVSE
-387 LEVVLV
+387 LEAVLV
-393 SEANQVDSSWNVFY
+393 SEPSKMDSSWNVFY
-407 SQSVAVEAS
+407 SQSVAVEVS
-416 NVTLTNQDAFT
+416 DVTLTNLDAFT
-427 VIKGNASADDLVLSG
+427 VTKGNASTDDLVLAG
-442 TTSIVGGIDAAISV
+442 TTSIVGGIDMAVSV
-456 VLSKNDTRLTVSP
+456 ALSKNDTRLTVSP
-469 DSLLIA
+469 DSLLVA
-475 GDTYQY
+475 GDSYQY
-481 EVGSIGVVST
+481 TVGTIEVVAT
-491 GQTVDLSSDSKQ
+491 GQTIDLASDSKQ

-508 NVDAV
+508 NEEAV

-526 TTSGNAITAQNTAG
+526 TTNGNAITAQNTAG
-540 EVSSSS
+540 EASTPF

-555 LPSTINSLQSFTMRR
+555 LPSTVNSLQSFTMRR
-570 LSVVDDGSSA
+570 VSIVEDGSSA
-580 LSTDT
+580 LSTET

-591 GNVQLDSSALVA
+591 GNVQLNSSALVA

-613 NINFSLYNGMNLP
+613 NINFSIYDGMNLP
-626 DAAKVFTRHTYL
+626 DVAKAYMRQMYI
-638 YLSDNTSSNE
+638 YLSDSTSSNE
-648 NSVTFEYAY
+648 NSATFEYAY
-657 ETKSGDVVTGTI
+657 ETKSGDVVTGNI
-669 KLDVE
+669 KLNVE